1 MFLLWVPC
9 TVWFRQRCIE
19 VLCVLCSSF
28 VPASVEAGVAIAVDV
43 VPVEKVSCV
52 SYHPWHDR
60 LLASDG
66 AVVVVL

>member
-1 MFLLWVPC
+1 MF
-9 TVWFRQRCIE
+9 
-19 VLCVLCSSF
+19 F

-52 SYHPWHDR
+52 NYHPWHDR

>member
-1 MFLLWVPC
+1 MF
-9 TVWFRQRCIE
+9 
-19 VLCVLCSSF
+19 F

-66 AVVVVL
+66 AVVVVLQLCSDCSNLSSQCSVESFNAAL